1 MELVVGVNSYM
12 TVEEADSIV
21 NDVFFDDDDDAKLW
35 TSMTDNNK
43 QKIILAGTRLIN
55 RLPFLGQQY
64 PGFDRLPW
72 PRLINGVYMECP
84 YDVKAAILK
93 QGLRDRINSNKNETK
108 LQELG
113 VRTYSIKNASV
124 TFGDGLS
131 KIKLN
136 NGVYSDI
143 FSEYLDRWVY

>member
-1 MELVVGVNSYM
+1 
-12 TVEEADSIV
+12 
-21 NDVFFDDDDDAKLW
+21 
-35 TSMTDNNK
+35 
-43 QKIILAGTRLIN
+43 
-55 RLPFLGQQY
+55 
-64 PGFDRLPW
+64 
-72 PRLINGVYMECP
+72 MECP